1 MSSVVT
7 RHERAHCV
15 GDFSGS
21 VDDEKVKNAKSQ
33 GCKVPTDFADVTL
46 AYEGSQLQAHK
57 INAEPPDTATLPPP
71 LRQSKNAEQTFKK
84 VQQIIELFEAAT
96 LKENVQVV
104 ENLWGKSGK
113 SNDQPN
119 QTIYLSK
126 HIFNNHSQLL
136 FCYDDLCGKSRLNEW
151 NGV

>member
-1 MSSVVT
+1 M
-7 RHERAHCV
+7 

-57 INAEPPDTATLPPP
+57 INAEPPDTASLTP

-84 VQQIIELFEAAT
+84 VQQIIELFEAAI
-96 LKENVQVV
+96 LKENVQVF

-126 HIFNNHSQLL
+126 HISNHHSQLF

>member
-7 RHERAHCV
+7 PHERAHCV

-21 VDDEKVKNAKSQ
+21 VDDEKVKNAKSH

-57 INAEPPDTATLPPP
+57 INAEPPDTATLPP

-84 VQQIIELFEAAT
+84 VQQIIELFEAVT

-104 ENLWGKSGK
+104 ENLA
-113 SNDQPN
+113 N
-119 QTIYLSK
+119 QTIKSTQPNHISK
-126 HIFNNHSQLL
+126 QVYFQ
-136 FCYDDLCGKSRLNEW
+136 
-151 NGV
+151 